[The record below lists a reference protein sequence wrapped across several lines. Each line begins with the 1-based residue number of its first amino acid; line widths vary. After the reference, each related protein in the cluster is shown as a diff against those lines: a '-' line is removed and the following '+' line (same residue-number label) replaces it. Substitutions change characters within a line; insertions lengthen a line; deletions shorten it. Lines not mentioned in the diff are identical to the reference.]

1 MADSER
7 KIPEIEIR
15 IRWKF
20 VSAKTKIVNAERT
33 PIIRK
38 ILGIRFD
45 LRVRFPSA
53 KLNAFRAEDKI
64 INASIDAMPMLPTEP
79 IKCAK
84 YRLPKKATALENS
97 QIYTARVLICI
108 TRRQIEKI
116 TSSPIRKYLNINN
129 IGIRSVFDVIVKH

>member
-79 IKCAK
+79 ISIP
-84 YRLPKKATALENS
+84 YRLCSLDFGN
-97 QIYTARVLICI
+97 
-108 TRRQIEKI
+108 
-116 TSSPIRKYLNINN
+116 
-129 IGIRSVFDVIVKH
+129 